1 MSFEY
6 HGMLFVYSGRI
17 MNHDNCDK
25 FSMLACEFDEA
36 VGRALFS
43 EAQYF

>member
-6 HGMLFVYSGRI
+6 HGMLFVYSRRT

-43 EAQYF
+43 EA

>member
-6 HGMLFVYSGRI
+6 HGMLFVYSGRT
-17 MNHDNCDK
+17 MNHDK

-43 EAQYF
+43 EER